1 MLGLPGALNVD
12 GLQPSP
18 PSFPRTWLPQSLGQA
33 QENRGQ
39 HFPHCLRP
47 PSGEQAGLAAFPSPP
62 AFTQAPSCHFWFCK
76 HWSLFLSWPGPLAL
90 LPSLAKFLVIL
101 QVFVLD
107 VSSSRKPSLTTAFHP
122 HPYTLSS
129 EEPGAPHIHNSLRN
143 RPVVKGFTFVWNFPA
158 PLPSHVTF
166 PNLFTQV

>member
-76 HWSLFLSWPGPLAL
+76 HWSLFLSSWPGPLAL

-107 VSSSRKPSLTTAFHP
+107 VSSSRKTREDAVTIGKKTPVVLDVQ
-122 HPYTLSS
+122 
-129 EEPGAPHIHNSLRN
+129 IRN
-143 RPVVKGFTFVWNFPA
+143 RSRRTRQDDV
-158 PLPSHVTF
+158 
-166 PNLFTQV
+166 